1 MSNKKLKKPI
11 PQRGT
16 WNIYK
21 SQALD
26 LLACEGLILE
36 FVQQWSKACE
46 DVKPITEISLY
57 DFWEF
62 IQKRKDKLDE
72 EWEQ

>member
-36 FVQQWSKACE
+36 FVQQ
-46 DVKPITEISLY
+46 
-57 DFWEF
+57 
-62 IQKRKDKLDE
+62 
-72 EWEQ
+72 